1 MQNETVTAEWNVDNR
16 KRGLNPYLKLSYN
29 YLKDLGISLSD
40 EELLEMRNGTR
51 LYLLPNTL
59 NTEELEVMKA
69 YLQESVTVK
78 PGDLQTNFT
87 EIRNLC
93 SRLPTVSINI
103 YLVRFHFLWY
113 N

>member
-1 MQNETVTAEWNVDNR
+1 
-16 KRGLNPYLKLSYN
+16 
-29 YLKDLGISLSD
+29 
-40 EELLEMRNGTR
+40 MRNGTR

-87 EIRNLC
+87 ENPEIYVQG
-93 SRLPTVSINI
+93 LPTVSINI
-103 YLVRFHFLWY
+103 YLVRFYFLWY